1 MSFGQY
7 VCHTSLYMAWIHV
20 FFSFLLIY
28 IYTLSHRSQSWW
40 WSLHSWNV
48 RKKFAKSKNIR
59 ISAYDILW
67 TLINIAPKIP
77 DSSNDLEVTRFYF
90 LRPCF
95 IFNSY
100 SILHILSKNPS
111 GMIPVSLMWF
121 REMLD
126 LISVREHAS
135 TLILGA
141 L

>member
-1 MSFGQY
+1 MGN
-7 VCHTSLYMAWIHV
+7 TSVTLPYTWRGST
-20 FFSFLLIY
+20 FSFLL